1 MSRAD
6 QLTRAKMLLHEAINL
21 ASAAMPNSHVVA
33 EARFHMKQAMK
44 KIDGLAESEMKKK
57 KTMSQTQFQ
66 DWWGNVVS
74 GTTEASYAQMT
85 PDAKNRILSQ
95 LDSMIAEETK
105 KLEELDKTQAIDGS
119 RGGDSFLIS
128 D

>member
-57 KTMSQTQFQ
+57 KTMNQSQFQ

-74 GTTEASYAQMT
+74 GTTEASYAQMS
-85 PDAKNRILSQ
+85 PDAKNRILGQ
-95 LDSMIAEETK
+95 LDSMISEETK
-105 KLEELDKTQAIDGS
+105 KLEELEAKSAQLQQDNTLLS
-119 RGGDSFLIS
+119 E
-128 D
+128 

>member
-1 MSRAD
+1 
-6 QLTRAKMLLHEAINL
+6 MLLHEAINL

-44 KIDGLAESEMKKK
+44 KIEGLAESEMKKK
-57 KTMSQTQFQ
+57 KTMNQSQFQ

-95 LDSMIAEETK
+95 LDAMISEETK
-105 KLEELDKTQAIDGS
+105 KIEELDKLQSNNAS
-119 RGGDSFLIS
+119 GDSDSYLIS